1 VATVAALTR
10 RRREKAEH
18 ACLSQSILYAM
29 EDYRRVNR
37 AKWDELVELHAAS
50 GFYDLD
56 GFRRGRTSLRSLEL
70 AEVGDVAGQRL
81 LHLQCHFGLDTLSWA
96 RLGAAVTGV
105 DFSPRAIELARSLAQ
120 ELDIAAR
127 FVCVDLYDLPEALDE
142 TFDIVYSSYGVLCW
156 LADLPRWAEIVA
168 SFLVP
173 GGRFHL
179 VELHP
184 FVATLDDESEELAVR
199 WPYFRRP
206 EPIRYDRQGS
216 YAEPS
221 AVLEHTVSYSWL
233 SPLSDV
239 ITSLAEAG
247 LHVSSLREFPH
258 VGEQLLPRLR
268 LGEDGW
274 WRLPE
279 GERDRL
285 PLTYA
290 LRAIKPEGR

>member
-1 VATVAALTR
+1 
-10 RRREKAEH
+10 
-18 ACLSQSILYAM
+18 M
-29 EDYRRVNR
+29 EDYLRVNR

-70 AEVGDVAGQRL
+70 GEVGDVSGQRL

-105 DFSPRAIELARSLAQ
+105 DFSPRAIELARSLAE

-127 FVCVDLYDLPEALDE
+127 FVCADLYDLPEVLE
-142 TFDIVYSSYGVLCW
+142 GSFDIVYSSYGVLCW

-184 FVATLDDESEELAVR
+184 FAGILDDESEELAVR
-199 WPYFRRP
+199 WPYFRRR
-206 EPIRYDRQGS
+206 EPIRYDRQGT
-216 YAEPS
+216 YADRS
-221 AVLEHTVSYSWL
+221 AELEHTVSYSWP
-233 SPLSDV
+233 SPLGDV
-239 ITSLAEAG
+239 ITSVSKAG
-247 LHVSSLREFPH
+247 LRVTSLREFPQA
-258 VGEQLLPRLR
+258 GEQLLPRLR
-268 LGEDGW
+268 RDEDGW

-290 LRAIKPEGR
+290 LRAVKPERL